1 MGQPAT
7 VPQVVLVAFATAQ
20 ILDVTGPLEVFSTAS
35 RFLPGVDYDLSVA
48 SIGGGMVASSS
59 GLAFSTVD
67 LAECGT
73 PLDTVIVAGGGDM
86 AAAIADQHL
95 LAQVNRLAAGARR
108 VTSVCSGAFVLAAAG
123 LLDGRRAAT
132 HWAECD
138 QLRQAYPG
146 VIVDRDA
153 IYVRD
158 GNVWTSAGVTAGI
171 DLALA
176 LVADDHGRHAAARV
190 ARQLVVYL
198 RRSGGQAQFSTLLA
212 AQDAETEPI
221 RELLGWLPDH
231 LDQDVSVNAL
241 AHRTHL
247 SARQLTRLFKADTG
261 TTPAEHVEAIRT
273 EAACRLLETTRA
285 PIEEIARRC
294 GFGNP
299 ETMNR
304 TFRRRLNTTPGSHRQ
319 HFGGSG

>member
-1 MGQPAT
+1 VT
-7 VPQVVLVAFATAQ
+7 VPRVVLVAFESAQ

-35 RFLPGVDYDLSVA
+35 RFLAGVDYDTSVA
-48 SIGGGMVASSS
+48 SVGGGMLASSS
-59 GLAFSTVD
+59 GLSFSTVD
-67 LAECGT
+67 LSECRT
-73 PLDTVIVAGGGDM
+73 PLDTLVVTGGRDMDAATVDQRLLSQVRRLAGGS
-86 AAAIADQHL
+86 
-95 LAQVNRLAAGARR
+95 RR

-123 LLDGRRAAT
+123 LLDGRRAVT

-138 QLRQAYPG
+138 LLQHAYPA
-146 VIVDRDA
+146 VTVDADA

-176 LVADDHGRHAAARV
+176 LVADDHGRHAAASV

-221 RELLGWLPDH
+221 RDLLAWLPDH
-231 LDQDVSVNAL
+231 LDGDLTVSAL
-241 AHRTHL
+241 AQRAHL
-247 SARQLTRLFKADTG
+247 SARQFNRVFRADTG
-261 TTPAEHVEAIRT
+261 TTPGDHIEAIRT

-285 PIEEIARRC
+285 PIEEIARGC

-319 HFGGSG
+319 HFGGTS

>member
-1 MGQPAT
+1 MGPSET
-7 VPQVVLVAFATAQ
+7 VPRVVLVVFESAQ
-20 ILDVTGPLEVFSTAS
+20 ILDVTGPLEVFSTAC
-35 RFLPGVDYDLSVA
+35 RFVPGIDYDLCMASV
-48 SIGGGMVASSS
+48 GGGMVSSSS
-59 GLAFSTVD
+59 GLAFSSID
-67 LAECGT
+67 IADCRT
-73 PLDTVIVAGGGDM
+73 PLDTLIVTGGGDM
-86 AAAIADQHL
+86 NRATTDEAL
-95 LAQVNRLAAGARR
+95 LSQVRRLAAGARR
-108 VTSVCSGAFVLAAAG
+108 VASVCSGAFVLAAAG

-138 QLRQAYPG
+138 LLRQTYPA
-146 VIVDRDA
+146 VTVDGDA

-176 LVADDHGRHAAARV
+176 LVADDHGRRAAARV

-212 AQDAETEPI
+212 AQDAEAEPI
-221 RELLGWLPDH
+221 RDLVAWLPDH
-231 LDQDVSVNAL
+231 LDDDLTVNAL
-241 AHRTHL
+241 AQQTHL
-247 SARQLTRLFKADTG
+247 SARQFSRIFKADTG
-261 TTPAEHVEAIRT
+261 TTPADHIEAIRT
-273 EAACRLLETTRA
+273 EVACRLLETTRA

-304 TFRRRLNTTPGSHRQ
+304 TFRRRLNTTPGRHRQ
-319 HFGGSG
+319 HFGES

>member
-1 MGQPAT
+1 
-7 VPQVVLVAFATAQ
+7 VPRVVLVAVESAQ

-35 RFLPGVDYDLSVA
+35 RFVPGIDYDITVA
-48 SIGGGMVASSS
+48 SVGGGMVASSS

-67 LAECGT
+67 LADCRT
-73 PLDTVIVAGGGDM
+73 PLDTLIVTGGGDM
-86 AAAIADQHL
+86 DQAISDQQL
-95 LAQVNRLAAGARR
+95 LVQVRRLAADARR

-138 QLRQAYPG
+138 LLRQTYPA
-146 VIVDRDA
+146 VTVDPDA

-176 LVADDHGRHAAARV
+176 LVAEDHGRHAAARV

-212 AQDAETEPI
+212 AQDAETQPI
-221 RELLGWLPDH
+221 HDLLAWLPDH
-231 LDQDVSVNAL
+231 LDDDLTVSAL
-241 AHRTHL
+241 AQQTHL
-247 SARQLTRLFKADTG
+247 SARQFSRVFKADAG
-261 TTPAEHVEAIRT
+261 TTPADHIEAIRT
-273 EAACRLLETTRA
+273 EAACRLLETTGA

-319 HFGGSG
+319 HFGGTS